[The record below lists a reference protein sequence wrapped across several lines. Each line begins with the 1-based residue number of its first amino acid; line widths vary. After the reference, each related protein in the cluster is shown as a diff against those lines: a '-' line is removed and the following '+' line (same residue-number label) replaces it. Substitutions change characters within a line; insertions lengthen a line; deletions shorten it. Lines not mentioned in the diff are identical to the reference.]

1 MSEPESGAGGD
12 AVNPGMADDYRIAWL
27 KGRVLKG
34 LGLKKEHHFDDLLQR
49 NGAET
54 AKDLLCYLDNPI
66 EKDRGALL
74 FYSHVLEVEEE
85 VEIVEG
91 MYMTGK
97 WHATVIACCALNS

>member
-1 MSEPESGAGGD
+1 M
-12 AVNPGMADDYRIAWL
+12 NPGMADDYRIAWL